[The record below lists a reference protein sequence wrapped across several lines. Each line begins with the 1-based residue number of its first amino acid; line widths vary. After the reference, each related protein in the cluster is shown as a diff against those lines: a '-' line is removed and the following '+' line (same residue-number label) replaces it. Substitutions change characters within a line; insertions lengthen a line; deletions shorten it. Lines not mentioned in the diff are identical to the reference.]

1 MHLDT
6 ASFDFEETVVPVH
19 PVVVTFDLHLLE
31 SVEILLVSIRNCPAI
46 HKTAVVF
53 ADNLAEADVL

>member
-19 PVVVTFDLHLLE
+19 PVVVSFDLHLLE
-31 SVEILLVSIRNCPAI
+31 SVEILLVSIRNSP
-46 HKTAVVF
+46 AVVF

>member
-31 SVEILLVSIRNCPAI
+31 SVEILLVRICHCP
-46 HKTAVVF
+46 AVVF

>member
-19 PVVVTFDLHLLE
+19 PVVVSFDLHLLE
-31 SVEILLVSIRNCPAI
+31 SVEILLVRVCNSP
-46 HKTAVVF
+46 AVVF